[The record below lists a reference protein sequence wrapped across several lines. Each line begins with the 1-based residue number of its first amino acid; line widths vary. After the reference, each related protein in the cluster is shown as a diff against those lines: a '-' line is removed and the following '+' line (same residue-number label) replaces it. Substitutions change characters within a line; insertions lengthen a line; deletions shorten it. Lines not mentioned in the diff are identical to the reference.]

1 MVPPDKLLL
10 CVLTLEPLHKLVK
23 QLVRI
28 SFGAFSVVLPEI
40 PIVYGNSLILK
51 VQNAQ
56 RGERMSHM
64 SQRAPQVEIG
74 LTVAAVARRIGIAPA
89 TLRTWDRRY
98 GVGPSVHVAGSHRR
112 YSGADV
118 ARIDL
123 MRKLMLNGVL
133 PSVAAKSA
141 LSQEVVP
148 ENIGPEHSSSPALHA
163 VSSSDS
169 QPDNVISLDGP
180 KTIIRSLNRAA
191 TALDATGCD
200 QIISNSLASHG
211 VVWTWENVLM
221 PVLIALGEK
230 WEQTGEGVEQEHL
243 IAETVTGL
251 FRNLANSVTEPVNA
265 RPVLLACAPHELH
278 TIPMYAIAAGLAEQN
293 VSARILGARM
303 PADALANAAKKIGP
317 CAIVV
322 WSQTQG
328 TADITVWEAVEPM
341 RPAPLLMSVGPGWQ
355 PDLPAG
361 VVKPHDFASTLIA
374 LAAASGR

>member
-1 MVPPDKLLL
+1 MGSTLL
-10 CVLTLEPLHKLVK
+10 E
-23 QLVRI
+23 VRK
-28 SFGAFSVVLPEI
+28 V
-40 PIVYGNSLILK
+40 GNAITM
-51 VQNAQ
+51 
-56 RGERMSHM
+56 RFM
-64 SQRAPQVEIG
+64 SQRAPQAEVG

-98 GVGPSVHVAGSHRR
+98 GVGPSVHVAGAHRR

-123 MRKLMLNGVL
+123 MRKFMINGVL
-133 PSVAAKSA
+133 PSEAAKSA

-148 ENIGPEHSSSPALHA
+148 VNLITEQSPSPELNE
-163 VSSSDS
+163 VSNSNN
-169 QPDNVISLDGP
+169 QMDNVISLDGP
-180 KTIIRSLNRAA
+180 KAIIRSLNRAA
-191 TALDATGCD
+191 NSLDAAGCD
-200 QIISNSLASHG
+200 QIIFSSLSSHG

-221 PVLIALGEK
+221 PVLVALGEK

-243 IAETVTGL
+243 IAESVTGL
-251 FRNLANSVTEPVNA
+251 FRNLANSVTEPVNS

-303 PADALANAAKKIGP
+303 PADALASAAKKIGP

-328 TADITVWEAVEPM
+328 TADIAVWEAIEPM
-341 RPAPLLMSVGPGWQ
+341 RPAPLLISAGPGWQ
-355 PDLPAG
+355 PDLPTG